1 MTIKELDDLVP
12 TVKEAIE
19 LENEFIQKE
28 LDTKMNL
35 AIETKINSFSSHEL
49 ESVKNQMRQS
59 LKGMDSLL
67 KLYKQHQT
75 QCIK

>member
-1 MTIKELDDLVP
+1 MTIKELDELVP

-28 LDTKMNL
+28 LDNKMNQ
-35 AIETKINSFSSHEL
+35 AIETRINSFSSHEL

-59 LKGMDSLL
+59 LKGMDSLM
-67 KLYKQHQT
+67 KL
-75 QCIK
+75 